1 MHGHLDYSFASAW
14 HPNGQIFATGNQD
27 RTCRVWDVRNLSK
40 AVTVL
45 GGNLG
50 AIRSIR
56 FTEDGRFMAM
66 AEPADFVHIF
76 DTGSGFE
83 RRQELDFFG
92 EVSGISF
99 SPDTEAF
106 FVGVWDRSYGSLLQ
120 YGRRRYC
127 SYLDSFV

>member
-1 MHGHLDYSFASAW
+1 
-14 HPNGQIFATGNQD
+14 
-27 RTCRVWDVRNLSK
+27 
-40 AVTVL
+40 
-45 GGNLG
+45 
-50 AIRSIR
+50 
-56 FTEDGRFMAM
+56 MAM